1 MPLVEKD
8 TPIKNITFVNSLVM
22 TLISILD
29 PKLHLQSR
37 MVRYVQCGILK
48 KSSTAQI
55 LREIT
60 FLFDHSIVGNWQQND
75 WKDHLSKT
83 FVLHNSSFR
92 EIASIWL
99 IIIREKMHWKLQLCN
114 WKLLKRSKA
123 IKMVYFMVGYFYC
136 SLHLAWEFIS
146 TKVLYKLPGLPTRI
160 IICQFTFF
168 ILN

>member
-1 MPLVEKD
+1 MHSVEFWK
-8 TPIKNITFVNSLVM
+8 KN
-22 TLISILD
+22 
-29 PKLHLQSR
+29 
-37 MVRYVQCGILK
+37 Y
-48 KSSTAQI
+48 TAQI

-75 WKDHLSKT
+75 WKDHLWRT

-146 TKVLYKLPGLPTRI
+146 TKVLYKLPGLPTKI
-160 IICQFTFF
+160 IICQFIFF

>member
-8 TPIKNITFVNSLVM
+8 TPIKNITFVSSLVM

-29 PKLHLQSR
+29 PKLHPQSR
-37 MVRYVQCGILK
+37 MVRYAQCGISK

-75 WKDHLSKT
+75 WKDHLSRT
-83 FVLHNSSFR
+83 FVLHNSSFCK
-92 EIASIWL
+92 IASIWL

-146 TKVLYKLPGLPTRI
+146 TKVLYKLPVLPTKI